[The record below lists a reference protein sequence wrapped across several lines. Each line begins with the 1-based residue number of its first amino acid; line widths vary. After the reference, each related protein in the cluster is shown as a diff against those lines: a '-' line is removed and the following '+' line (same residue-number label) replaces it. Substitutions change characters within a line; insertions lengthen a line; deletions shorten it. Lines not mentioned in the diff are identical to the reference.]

1 MQFKQYPSYKNSG
14 VEWLGE
20 VPEHWTVLKNR
31 HIFNF
36 SKGLSITKE
45 NLQESGIPC
54 VSYGEVHSKFG
65 FEFNPEIND
74 LKFVSEEYL
83 KTSKNCLLNSGDFIF
98 ADTSEDFEGSGNF
111 SYLNSKSQVFAG
123 YHTVI
128 ARLKFSHNPRFFAY
142 VFDSNAHR
150 KQIQTQVKGIKV
162 FSITQGILKDIYS
175 WLPPI
180 DEQQKIVLFLDTET
194 ARIDNLISKQEK
206 LIELLEEQRK
216 SIISH
221 AVTKGLNP
229 DAPMKDSG
237 VEWLGDV
244 PEHWMTPSSKHLLEI
259 PITDGPHE
267 TPNFV
272 DDGVPFISA
281 EAISKGKIDFDKKRG
296 YITPE
301 LNAIYS
307 KKYSP
312 KIEDIYMVKSGATT
326 GKVAMVETTEEF
338 NIWSPLAVFRCN
350 KNKVLPKFL
359 LAVFNSSHFYDAL
372 VLNWSYGTQQNIGMG
387 VLSNIEIPCP
397 PLKEQAEIIQHLDAQ
412 NTKFDKLISTQSQL
426 IEKLKEYR
434 SSIISH
440 AVTGKIDVREFGA

>member
-14 VEWLGE
+14 VEWLGD
-20 VPEHWTVLKNR
+20 VPEHWQQKPIWSLFKRIKRTNFPTERLLSVYRDYGVIPKDSRDDNHNRASEDLTPYQLVCANDLVINKMKAWQGSIAISELRGIVSPAYYIYQPKAEYHSKYIHFLIRSAYYIQSYKNY
-31 HIFNF
+31 
-36 SKGLSITKE
+36 SKGIRVNQWDL
-45 NLQESGIPC
+45 ESEAFTHI
-54 VSYGEVHSKFG
+54 
-65 FEFNPEIND
+65 D
-74 LKFVSEEYL
+74 L
-83 KTSKNCLLNSGDFIF
+83 LLPS
-98 ADTSEDFEGSGNF
+98 
-111 SYLNSKSQVFAG
+111 L
-123 YHTVI
+123 
-128 ARLKFSHNPRFFAY
+128 
-142 VFDSNAHR
+142 
-150 KQIQTQVKGIKV
+150 
-162 FSITQGILKDIYS
+162 
-175 WLPPI
+175 
-180 DEQQKIVLFLDTET
+180 DEQQKIVAFLDTET
-194 ARIDNLISKQEK
+194 TRIDNLIAKQEK

-229 DAPMKDSG
+229 NAPMKDSG
-237 VEWLGDV
+237 VEWLGEV

-326 GKVAMVETTEEF
+326 GKVAMVETTETF

-412 NTKFDKLISTQSQL
+412 NTKFDKLINTQSQL

-434 SSIISH
+434 STIISH

>member
-1 MQFKQYPSYKNSG
+1 MEFKQYPSYKKSG
-14 VEWLGE
+14 VEWLGD
-20 VPEHWTVLKNR
+20 VPEHWQIVRTKDIFNHRKEEALEDDEIVTAFRDGQVTLRKNR
-31 HIFNF
+31 RTDGFTNSIKEHGYQHI
-36 SKGLSITKE
+36 
-45 NLQESGIPC
+45 
-54 VSYGEVHSKFG
+54 
-65 FEFNPEIND
+65 
-74 LKFVSEEYL
+74 
-83 KTSKNCLLNSGDFIF
+83 NSGDLVIHEMD
-98 ADTSEDFEGSGNF
+98 A
-111 SYLNSKSQVFAG
+111 FAG
-123 YHTVI
+123 AIGVSDSSGKSTPVYTVCYAKNENI
-128 ARLKFSHNPRFFAY
+128 NHHFYSHFFRTMAKTG
-142 VFDSNAHR
+142 FINSLA
-150 KQIQTQVKGIKV
+150 KGIRV
-162 FSITQGILKDIYS
+162 RSTEFRWNESRNVYLAE
-175 WLPPI
+175 PPKA
-180 DEQQKIVLFLDTET
+180 DQEKIVSFLDTET
-194 ARIDNLISKQEK
+194 ARIDNLIAKQEK

-229 DAPMKDSG
+229 NAPMKDSG
-237 VEWLGDV
+237 VEWLGEV

>member
-14 VEWLGE
+14 VEWLGD
-20 VPEHWTVLKNR
+20 VPEHWQIVRTKDIFNHRKEEALEDDEIVTAFRDGQVTLRKNR
-31 HIFNF
+31 RTDGFTNSIKEHGYQHINN
-36 SKGLSITKE
+36 G
-45 NLQESGIPC
+45 
-54 VSYGEVHSKFG
+54 
-65 FEFNPEIND
+65 D
-74 LKFVSEEYL
+74 LVIHEM
-83 KTSKNCLLNSGDFIF
+83 D
-98 ADTSEDFEGSGNF
+98 A
-111 SYLNSKSQVFAG
+111 FAG
-123 YHTVI
+123 AIGVSDSSGKSTPVYTVCYAKNENI
-128 ARLKFSHNPRFFAY
+128 NHHFYSHFFRTMAKTG
-142 VFDSNAHR
+142 FINSLA
-150 KQIQTQVKGIKV
+150 KGIRV
-162 FSITQGILKDIYS
+162 RSTEFRWNESRNVYLVE
-175 WLPPI
+175 PPKA
-180 DEQQKIVLFLDTET
+180 DQEKIVSFLDTET
-194 ARIDNLISKQEK
+194 TRIDNLIAKQEK
-206 LIELLEEQRK
+206 LIELLEDQRK

-229 DAPMKDSG
+229 NAPMKDSG
-237 VEWLGDV
+237 VEWLGKV
-244 PEHWMTPSSKHLLEI
+244 PNHWMTPSSKHLLEI

-326 GKVAMVETTEEF
+326 GKVAMVETTETF

-397 PLKEQAEIIQHLDAQ
+397 PLKEQAEIIQHLDVQ
-412 NTKFDKLISTQSQL
+412 NTKFDKLIDTQSQL

-440 AVTGKIDVREFGA
+440 AVTGKIDIREFC

>member
-1 MQFKQYPSYKNSG
+1 MIFKSYPKYIPCSIQWFTEIPQGWKEVRVEQYLVKKDENIGSLWSSTQLLSLTQKG
-14 VEWLGE
+14 VIEKDINDGKGKTHSDYSTYQAIDKGDLVFCLFDIDE
-20 VPEHWTVLKNR
+20 TPRTVGLSTKKGMITSAYTAFKSKENINTQYVYYFFESLDDAKALKPYY
-31 HIFNF
+31 
-36 SKGLSITKE
+36 KGLRKTVRPPEFLKIHVPFPPKE
-45 NLQESGIPC
+45 EQDVI
-54 VSYGEVHSKFG
+54 SKFL
-65 FEFNPEIND
+65 D
-74 LKFVSEEYL
+74 SE
-83 KTSKNCLLNSGDFIF
+83 TS
-98 ADTSEDFEGSGNF
+98 
-111 SYLNSKSQVFAG
+111 
-123 YHTVI
+123 
-128 ARLKFSHNPRFFAY
+128 
-142 VFDSNAHR
+142 
-150 KQIQTQVKGIKV
+150 
-162 FSITQGILKDIYS
+162 
-175 WLPPI
+175 
-180 DEQQKIVLFLDTET
+180 
-194 ARIDNLISKQEK
+194 RIDNLIAKQEK

-229 DAPMKDSG
+229 NAPMKDSG

-296 YITPE
+296 YITSE

-312 KIEDIYMVKSGATT
+312 KIDDIYMVKSGATT

-397 PLKEQAEIIQHLDAQ
+397 SLKEQAEIIQHLDAQ

-434 SSIISH
+434 STIISH

>member
-14 VEWLGE
+14 VEWLGD
-20 VPEHWTVLKNR
+20 VPEHWQIVRTKDIFNHRKEEALEDDEIVTAFRDGQVTLRKNR
-31 HIFNF
+31 RTDGFTNSIKEHGYQHINN
-36 SKGLSITKE
+36 G
-45 NLQESGIPC
+45 
-54 VSYGEVHSKFG
+54 
-65 FEFNPEIND
+65 D
-74 LKFVSEEYL
+74 LVIHEM
-83 KTSKNCLLNSGDFIF
+83 D
-98 ADTSEDFEGSGNF
+98 A
-111 SYLNSKSQVFAG
+111 FAG
-123 YHTVI
+123 AIGVSDSSGKSTPVYTVCYAKNENI
-128 ARLKFSHNPRFFAY
+128 NHHFYSHFFRTMAKTG
-142 VFDSNAHR
+142 FINSLA
-150 KQIQTQVKGIKV
+150 KGIRV
-162 FSITQGILKDIYS
+162 RSTEFRWNESRNVYLVE
-175 WLPPI
+175 PPKA
-180 DEQQKIVLFLDTET
+180 DQEKIVSFLDTET
-194 ARIDNLISKQEK
+194 TRIDNLIAKQEK

-229 DAPMKDSG
+229 NAPMKDSG
-237 VEWLGDV
+237 VEWLGKV
-244 PEHWMTPSSKHLLEI
+244 PNHWMTPSSKHLLEI

-326 GKVAMVETTEEF
+326 GKVAMVETTETF

-397 PLKEQAEIIQHLDAQ
+397 PLKEQAEIIQHLDVQ
-412 NTKFDKLISTQSQL
+412 NTKFDKLIDTQSQL

-440 AVTGKIDVREFGA
+440 AVTGKIDIREFC

>member
-111 SYLNSKSQVFAG
+111 SYLNSNSQVFAG

-128 ARLKFSHNPRFFAY
+128 ARLKSKQKPRFFAY
-142 VFDSNAHR
+142 IFDSNAHR

-175 WLPPI
+175 WLPPVH
-180 DEQQKIVLFLDTET
+180 EQDLIVEYLDNECKKISLLK
-194 ARIDNLISKQEK
+194 AKQ
-206 LIELLEEQRK
+206 IE
-216 SIISH
+216 
-221 AVTKGLNP
+221 
-229 DAPMKDSG
+229 
-237 VEWLGDV
+237 
-244 PEHWMTPSSKHLLEI
+244 
-259 PITDGPHE
+259 
-267 TPNFV
+267 
-272 DDGVPFISA
+272 
-281 EAISKGKIDFDKKRG
+281 
-296 YITPE
+296 
-301 LNAIYS
+301 
-307 KKYSP
+307 
-312 KIEDIYMVKSGATT
+312 
-326 GKVAMVETTEEF
+326 
-338 NIWSPLAVFRCN
+338 
-350 KNKVLPKFL
+350 
-359 LAVFNSSHFYDAL
+359 
-372 VLNWSYGTQQNIGMG
+372 
-387 VLSNIEIPCP
+387 
-397 PLKEQAEIIQHLDAQ
+397 
-412 NTKFDKLISTQSQL
+412 L

-440 AVTGKIDVREFGA
+440 AVTGKIDVREFGT

>member
-14 VEWLGE
+14 VEWLGD
-20 VPEHWTVLKNR
+20 VPEHWQIVRTKDIFNHRKEEALEDDEIVTAFRDGQVTLRKNR
-31 HIFNF
+31 RTDGFTNSIKEHGYQHI
-36 SKGLSITKE
+36 
-45 NLQESGIPC
+45 
-54 VSYGEVHSKFG
+54 
-65 FEFNPEIND
+65 
-74 LKFVSEEYL
+74 
-83 KTSKNCLLNSGDFIF
+83 NSGDLVIHEMD
-98 ADTSEDFEGSGNF
+98 A
-111 SYLNSKSQVFAG
+111 FAG
-123 YHTVI
+123 AIGVSDSSGKSTPVYTVCYAKNENI
-128 ARLKFSHNPRFFAY
+128 NHHFYSHFFRTMAKTG
-142 VFDSNAHR
+142 FINSLA
-150 KQIQTQVKGIKV
+150 KGIRV
-162 FSITQGILKDIYS
+162 RSTEFRWNESRNVYLVE
-175 WLPPI
+175 PPKA
-180 DEQQKIVLFLDTET
+180 DQEKIVSFLDTET
-194 ARIDNLISKQEK
+194 TRIDNLIAKQEK

-229 DAPMKDSG
+229 NAPMKDSG
-237 VEWLGDV
+237 VEWLGKV
-244 PEHWMTPSSKHLLEI
+244 PNHWMTPSSKHLLEI

-326 GKVAMVETTEEF
+326 GKVAMVETTETF

-397 PLKEQAEIIQHLDAQ
+397 PLKEQAEIIQHLDVQ
-412 NTKFDKLISTQSQL
+412 NTKFDKLIDTQSQL

-440 AVTGKIDVREFGA
+440 AVTGKIDIREFC